1 MNNLATPLNA
11 SFHVNLFAALY
22 LKLMLLLL
30 CLLVFTV
37 SGIRA
42 QETSSTS
49 GTKEARASSS
59 ATGIITGQ
67 VTGDDGRPLADAV
80 VYLTKAYA
88 RSAGPPRALTT
99 DSEGRFRSSN
109 LESGLYMVNAMLP
122 GFTLPEIPTDANE
135 FKYYRPG
142 DFVNLTLAKGGVI
155 TGTVRDANGEAV
167 VAVSVRATRVR
178 DATGRSVAGRFI
190 GFLPERMTDD
200 RGVYRIYGLP
210 PGTYVISAG
219 GSQRNMGG
227 INAYEGDAQ
236 TFFPSSTRDTA
247 AEVPVRGGEEAT
259 GIDIRYRGEHGRTIS
274 GTVTGFIDSGMNSG
288 VPILLRQA
296 SGGGYES
303 ATFVMA
309 GIKPGFSFSGVS
321 DGEYE
326 VMAQQW
332 TGTGDSAASIPRRV
346 VVKGNDVTGV
356 ELTLAPMASI
366 AGRVMLEAPPKEA
379 CAEGRTGGT
388 LLETPINAR
397 RDDKVQSEF
406 LSSTPF
412 FSAGGNIPDDKGEF
426 IIRNLIAGGYRIS
439 VRLPSDSWYV
449 RSIVLPKAAAPQP
462 TTAAPAKTVQPK
474 NAPPAATTTTATA
487 ASASVITL
495 KTGERVTNVNIQIAQ
510 DAAGLRGRV
519 TTAEGAEGVSLPANL
534 KVYLVPAERERA
546 EDVLRYSEASITSDG
561 TFALTNLA
569 PGRYWLIARPVAEN
583 DSQER
588 APRPLSW
595 DADTRAKL
603 RREAEAANT
612 TIELQPCQRVGDYVL
627 RYATAK

>member
-1 MNNLATPLNA
+1 MNNLAAPLNS
-11 SFHVNLFAALY
+11 SFSVNLSAAIFR
-22 LKLMLLLL
+22 KRMLLLI
-30 CLLVFTV
+30 CLLTFAT
-37 SGIRA
+37 SGARA

-49 GTKEARASSS
+49 GTKDARAASS

-67 VTGDDGRPLADAV
+67 VTSEDGRPLADATI
-80 VYLTKAYA
+80 YLTKAFA
-88 RSAGPPRALTT
+88 RAAGPPPSIAT
-99 DSEGRFRSSN
+99 DSEGRFRSPN
-109 LESGLYMVNAMLP
+109 LESGLYFVNALMP
-122 GFTLPEIPTDANE
+122 GFTLPDIPTDANE

-142 DFVNLTLAKGGVI
+142 DFVNITLVKGGVI
-155 TGTVRDANGEAV
+155 TGTVRDANGEPI

-178 DATGRSVAGRFI
+178 DATGRSVAGRFL

-210 PGTYVISAG
+210 PGTYVVSAG
-219 GSQRNMGG
+219 GSQRNLGG

-259 GIDIRYRGEHGRTIS
+259 GIDIRYRGEHGHTIS
-274 GTVTGFIDSGMNSG
+274 GTVTGFIDTGMNSG

-303 ATFVMA
+303 VTFVVA
-309 GIKPGFSFSGVS
+309 GTKPGFTFSGVS

-326 VMAQQW
+326 VMAQQSV
-332 TGTGDSAASIPRRV
+332 GTGDSAASIPRRV
-346 VVKGNDVTGV
+346 IVKGNDVTGI

-366 AGRVMLEAPPKEA
+366 AGRITLEAPPKEA
-379 CAEGRTGGT
+379 CAEGRTAAT
-388 LLETPINAR
+388 LLETPINVR
-397 RDDKVQSEF
+397 RDDKVQSEVV
-406 LSSTPF
+406 SRTPF
-412 FSAGGNIPDDKGEF
+412 FSAGGSLPDDKGEF
-426 IIRNLIAGGYRIS
+426 SIRNLIAGGYRIS
-439 VRLPSDSWYV
+439 IRLPSDAWYV
-449 RSIVLPKAAAPQP
+449 RSIVLPKTIAAASP
-462 TTAAPAKTVQPK
+462 TVPAKTAQTK
-474 NAPPAATTTTATA
+474 SAPPATTASATA

-495 KTGERVTNVNIQIAQ
+495 KMGERVTNVNIQIAQ

-519 TTAEGAEGVSLPANL
+519 TAAEGAEGVSLPANL

-546 EDVLRYSEASITSDG
+546 EDVLRYSDASITSDG
-561 TFALTNLA
+561 TFTLTNLA
-569 PGRYWLIARPVAEN
+569 PGRYWLIARPLPEI

-627 RYATAK
+627 RYAAAK